1 MRAGEVLFEILNRP
15 PLDTF
20 LLFGSDQ
27 KGPLT
32 VLYPCCRKNHSHTG
46 PKLASNFGEAQL
58 RPLFGVVFG
67 TTVMQFSYCCAT
79 AFDVNSFAVIDGC

>member
-1 MRAGEVLFEILNRP
+1 MRSGEVLFEILNRP
-15 PLDTF
+15 PLNTF

-32 VLYPCCRKNHSHTG
+32 VRYPCSRKNHSHTW
-46 PKLASNFGEAQL
+46 PKPAGYFGEAQS

-67 TTVMQFSYCCAT
+67 TTVMLFGCGCAT
-79 AFDVNSFAVIDGC
+79 AFDVSSFAVIDGC

>member
-1 MRAGEVLFEILNRP
+1 MLAGEVLFEILNRP
-15 PLDTF
+15 PFTF

-32 VLYPCCRKNHSHTG
+32 ALYPCSRENHSRTW
-46 PKLASNFGEAQL
+46 PKLASNFGEAQS

-67 TTVMQFSYCCAT
+67 TTVMLFGCGRAI
-79 AFDVNSFAVIDGC
+79 AFDVSSFAVIDRC